1 MELTSR
7 QKEIFNFVRTFIKEK
22 GYPPSVREIGEHF
35 NIYPRA
41 VFDHLKA
48 LERKGYLKRRGSMS
62 RGLEV
67 LVFQE
72 YESYGSY
79 PRAGSYGEHL
89 KKEGRPLSREIPIL
103 GKVAAGRPTL
113 AVEHVEGTIPLPVEW
128 VKGKEVF
135 LLKVKGDSMSPYIL
149 PDDHVVVRAQ
159 PSAENG
165 DVVVTLM
172 GEEATV
178 KRFFKKRRKIELKPD
193 NERWEVI
200 QIEEGSG
207 EIQILG
213 KVIGV
218 FRKV

>member
-1 MELTSR
+1 
-7 QKEIFNFVRTFIKEK
+7 
-22 GYPPSVREIGEHF
+22 
-35 NIYPRA
+35 
-41 VFDHLKA
+41 
-48 LERKGYLKRRGSMS
+48 MS
-62 RGLEV
+62 RGLEI
-67 LVFQE
+67 LVFQG
-72 YESYGSY
+72 YESHGSY
-79 PRAGSYGEHL
+79 PRAGSYGEYL

-113 AVEHVEGTIPLPVEW
+113 AVEHVEGTIPLPTEW

-149 PDDHVVVRAQ
+149 PDDYVVVRAQ

-178 KRFFKKRRKIELKPD
+178 KRFFKKGRKIELKPD

-207 EIQILG
+207 VQILG